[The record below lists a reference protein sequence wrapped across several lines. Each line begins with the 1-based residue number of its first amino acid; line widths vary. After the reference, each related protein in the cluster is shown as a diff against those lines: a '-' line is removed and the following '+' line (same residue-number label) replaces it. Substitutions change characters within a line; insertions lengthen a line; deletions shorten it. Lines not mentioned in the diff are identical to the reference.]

1 MFSPAG
7 AVSTPQTGSPLL
19 PQIPPTSKDNTL
31 SKSSHIDADGI
42 FCYLTA
48 VKEKQKQIVY
58 SILTA
63 LGEKDLLSITD
74 YLLDMEK
81 SHIYNLGVVL
91 GLKQTK
97 VKALMDSPTFLDD
110 VITAWL
116 RKEDQVAEKG
126 EPSWTVLVN
135 ALKHRRVGQTGIAK
149 TIANNHLGE

>member
-1 MFSPAG
+1 M
-7 AVSTPQTGSPLL
+7 VY
-19 PQIPPTSKDNTL
+19 I
-31 SKSSHIDADGI
+31 
-42 FCYLTA
+42 TA
-48 VKEKQKQIVY
+48 VKKYKKNLLFFVH
-58 SILTA
+58 SNFTH

-74 YLLDMEK
+74 YLLDMDK
-81 SHIYNLGVVL
+81 SHIYNLGLVL
-91 GLKQTK
+91 GLRQTK
-97 VKALMDSPTFLDD
+97 VKTLKDSDTFLDD

>member
-1 MFSPAG
+1 MLSFPERKYPCLQA
-7 AVSTPQTGSPLL
+7 TPRFYL
-19 PQIPPTSKDNTL
+19 TL
-31 SKSSHIDADGI
+31 S
-42 FCYLTA
+42 
-48 VKEKQKQIVY
+48 
-58 SILTA
+58 
-63 LGEKDLLSITD
+63 DLLSITD

-97 VKALMDSPTFLDD
+97 VKTLKDSDTFLDD

-116 RKEDQVAEKG
+116 RKEDQVTEKG

-149 TIANNHLGE
+149 TIANNRLGK

>member
-1 MFSPAG
+1 M
-7 AVSTPQTGSPLL
+7 
-19 PQIPPTSKDNTL
+19 
-31 SKSSHIDADGI
+31 
-42 FCYLTA
+42 
-48 VKEKQKQIVY
+48 KEKQKQIVY

-91 GLKQTK
+91 GLKQIK
-97 VKALMDSPTFLDD
+97 VKTLKDSDTFLDD

-149 TIANNHLGE
+149 TIANNRLGK